1 MNRVLKIVISAVV
14 LFLLYV
20 WISFVAKSCTNP
32 GKTKEMSNTE
42 EASEDLSMDEEIYDE
57 YFESDEE
64 TTDDPGQKSEYSDVS
79 NTEDDSKKYVEQDYS
94 EVQEEDDFSFEEAP
108 ATKKKTTS
116 ARSNDNASGSGKY
129 LVIAGSY
136 LIKDNASNMAKR
148 LRNLG
153 YSDAG
158 IINFDLSQYHS
169 VTAGRYNSYAAASD
183 AAKGV
188 KREGIDCYVHT
199 RK

>member
-32 GKTKEMSNTE
+32 GKKKEMSNTE
-42 EASEDLSMDEEIYDE
+42 ESREDLGMDEEIYDE
-57 YFESDEE
+57 YFESDEV
-64 TTDDPGQKSEYSDVS
+64 TDDDPGQKSEYSDVS
-79 NTEDDSKKYVEQDYS
+79 NTEDSSKKSEEQDYP
-94 EVQEEDDFSFEEAP
+94 EVEEEDDFSFEEAP
-108 ATKKKTTS
+108 ASKKKTSSSSSNSYTS
-116 ARSNDNASGSGKY
+116 ASGKY

-136 LIKDNASNMAKR
+136 LIKDNASKMASR
-148 LRNLG
+148 LKNLG

-169 VTAGRYNSYAAASD
+169 VTAGRYSSYSAASE
-183 AAKGV
+183 AAKGI
-188 KREGIDCYVHT
+188 KSEGIDCYVHT

>member
-32 GKTKEMSNTE
+32 GKTKKMSNTE
-42 EASEDLSMDEEIYDE
+42 EASEDLGMDEEIYDE
-57 YFESDEE
+57 YFESEEE
-64 TTDDPGQKSEYSDVS
+64 TTGNLEDKSEYSDVGS
-79 NTEDDSKKYVEQDYS
+79 AEDDSGKYVEQDS
-94 EVQEEDDFSFEEAP
+94 PELQDEDDFSFEEDP
-108 ATKKKTTS
+108 TS
-116 ARSNDNASGSGKY
+116 KEKSTSTSSNNYTSSSGKY

-136 LIKDNASNMAKR
+136 LIKDNASKMASR
-148 LRNLG
+148 LKNLG

-169 VTAGRYNSYAAASD
+169 VTAGRYSSYSAASD
-183 AAKGV
+183 AAKRI